1 MPHKIPPLLVIL
13 AIFLS
18 AGCTRLSGTVMLN
31 GAGLEGVT
39 VTLSGPTT
47 AEAVTD
53 YEGRYVFEAAGLET
67 GTYIATPDLEG
78 YDFTP
83 AEREFL
89 FSGESVA
96 AIDFE
101 AEFDDFMER
110 RFDEVAF
117 ATTHNAMANAEDGWL
132 LPNQRYSITR
142 QLNDGVRGLMLDI
155 HKWENEIVLCHGC
168 EEWYGH
174 LGGYRPLADGLTEIR
189 LFLEENPDEVVTIIF
204 ESYVSRIDAEGAFV
218 ESGLFDF
225 LHAQSQ
231 SVHWPTLGQ
240 MAAEDRRVVVL
251 TSDDGLHGSWYHP
264 VWSFAWETDWSNEY
278 PSDFTC
284 DVNRGHITND
294 LFILNHFLSR
304 GLTPKRALAKE
315 VNENPFFIGRAMRC
329 FEASGKIPNFVTVDH
344 YDIGDVF
351 HVVNALN
358 ALRP

>member
-1 MPHKIPPLLVIL
+1 MRQKNFSLLFVL

-39 VTLSGPTT
+39 VMLSGPTT

-53 YEGRYVFEAAGLET
+53 CEGRYVFESVGFET

-83 AEREFL
+83 AEREVSFY
-89 FSGESVA
+89 GESIA

-110 RFDEVAF
+110 RYDEVAF

-142 QLNDGVRGLMLDI
+142 QLDDGVRGLMLDV
-155 HKWENEIVLCHGC
+155 HKLEDEIVLCHGC
-168 EEWYGH
+168 EEWYGQ
-174 LGGYRPLADGLTEIR
+174 LGGYRPLVDGLAEIG

-204 ESYVSRIDAEGAFV
+204 ESYVSRGDVEDAFI
-218 ESGLFDF
+218 ESGLFET
-225 LHAQSQ
+225 LHTQSQ
-231 SVHWPTLGQ
+231 QMQWPTLGQ
-240 MAAEDRRVVVL
+240 MAAEDRRLVVL
-251 TSDDGLHGSWYHP
+251 TDHDGLIGTWYHP
-264 VWSFAWETDWSNEY
+264 VWSFAWETHWSNEY
-278 PSDFTC
+278 PADFSC
-284 DVNRGHITND
+284 DVNRGHISND

-304 GLTPKRALAKE
+304 GITPKRALAKE
-315 VNENPFFIGRAMRC
+315 VNENPYFQSRAMRC
-329 FEASGKIPNFVTVDH
+329 YESSGRIPNFVTVDH
-344 YDIGDVF
+344 YDFGDVF
-351 HVVNALN
+351 RVVNALN
-358 ALRP
+358 ALRH